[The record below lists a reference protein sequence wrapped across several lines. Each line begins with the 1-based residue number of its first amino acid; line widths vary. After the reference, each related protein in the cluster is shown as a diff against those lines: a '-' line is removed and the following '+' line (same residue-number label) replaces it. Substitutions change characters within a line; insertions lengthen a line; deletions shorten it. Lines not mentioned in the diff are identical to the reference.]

1 MVIREQEGSV
11 NAFQCRHNVIAIAQV
26 KGVYTCFQHTERRG
40 CYVNRWAGCQ
50 IHVIS
55 KEPFDEAAKRNPND
69 ALAIRALYRLVCE
82 IDFSSPTEMK
92 ALIPSLDNFKY
103 RNKWWVLDVGGNN
116 LRVIA
121 YIDFVNK
128 RFM

>member
-1 MVIREQEGSV
+1 M
-11 NAFQCRHNVIAIAQV
+11 
-26 KGVYTCFQHTERRG
+26 
-40 CYVNRWAGCQ
+40 
-50 IHVIS
+50 HVIS
-55 KEPFDEAAKRNPND
+55 KEPFEEAAQRNPND

-82 IDFSSPTEMK
+82 IDFSSPTEMR

-121 YIDFVNK
+121 YINFVNK
-128 RFM
+128 RFYVKHITTHTEYDRLTRYYRENKE